1 MEEEA
6 ERIAALRK
14 HRQGSEKISTV
25 RRELNVTMEEG
36 CGVYREQASMDATVR
51 TIASLRD
58 RVKDVRVED
67 DSMVFNTE
75 LIAALELVNMVDIP
89 ESVAQSAAVRN
100 ESRGAHTRKDF
111 PNRDDGNFLHH
122 SLCYFGAEG
131 PRLGT
136 KPVNLGHWEPE
147 ERKY

>member
-1 MEEEA
+1 MTECLVFGARAGNNAVEFSRGSDEGNEAGLRGQAEEEA

-51 TIASLRD
+51 TVASLRD

-67 DSMVFNTE
+67 GSMVFNTE
-75 LIAALELVNMVDIP
+75 LIAALELVNMVDIA
-89 ESVAQSAAVRN
+89 EAVAQSAAVRN

-111 PNRDDGNFLHH
+111 PQ
-122 SLCYFGAEG
+122 
-131 PRLGT
+131 P
-136 KPVNLGHWEPE
+136 
-147 ERKY
+147 